1 MKELTFNDLWQL
13 LLPSETFNTRGR
25 YESCMARWNRW
36 DAAKRARIY
45 EQIAAA
51 KQNGEF
57 VHPNPCFA
65 FDDAAQKDEMQ
76 QSKNAVLKRRQVMS
90 FNDYYNKFGTT
101 EETDGWKR
109 VFKQEERTTIY
120 VKS

>member
-1 MKELTFNDLWQL
+1 M
-13 LLPSETFNTRGR
+13 
-25 YESCMARWNRW
+25 
-36 DAAKRARIY
+36 
-45 EQIAAA
+45 
-51 KQNGEF
+51 
-57 VHPNPCFA
+57 HPNPCFA

-109 VFKQEERTTIY
+109 VFKPEERTTIY